1 MIKPRERII
10 ANERMPTWLKLGEQ
24 VESDDCVSRF
34 GEYKEPE
41 HKPKKRGEGMSH
53 DGLKD
58 WMYPKQRY
66 PTPFNR
72 CPTAFPK
79 SPCPIIA

>member
-41 HKPKKRGEGMSH
+41 HKPKKGGGMSN
-53 DGLKD
+53 GG
-58 WMYPKQRY
+58 
-66 PTPFNR
+66 
-72 CPTAFPK
+72 
-79 SPCPIIA
+79 